1 VEEKSKMLKK
11 RLWILG
17 PVLTL
22 LLLLSSHPSQ
32 AAPLGSPF
40 FSVALPA
47 NPLAKLAHW
56 LDFLPG
62 DARAKKPRA
71 PSRHAASVPEK
82 HGCGIDPQGQP
93 YCEP

>member
-11 RLWILG
+11 RFWILV

-22 LLLLSSHPSQ
+22 LLLLASTPSQ
-32 AAPLGSPF
+32 AAPL
-40 FSVALPA
+40 VASLFPPPA
-47 NPLAKLAHW
+47 SLIAKLAHW
-56 LDFLPG
+56 LDFLPDG
-62 DARAKKPRA
+62 AKAKKPRA
-71 PSRHAASVPEK
+71 PFRHATSVPEK